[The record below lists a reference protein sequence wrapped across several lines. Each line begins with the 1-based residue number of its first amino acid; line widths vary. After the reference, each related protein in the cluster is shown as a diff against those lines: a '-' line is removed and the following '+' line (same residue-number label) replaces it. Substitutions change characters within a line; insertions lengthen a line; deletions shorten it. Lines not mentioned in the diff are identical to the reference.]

1 MYAFD
6 QTVFGLTFA
15 ATFMGMTFR
24 RKLFTEKAPTVP
36 LIKAIAAK
44 RSKDGVFSVEK
55 SRDRCDMRNV
65 RGRPNRGL
73 CATFFS
79 MTSWARDS
87 TMPANFRGEFPSTC
101 ATENLNS
108 RQLG

>member
-1 MYAFD
+1 MYTLS
-6 QTVFGLTFA
+6 QTVLAQGFA
-15 ATFMGMTFR
+15 ATFMSMTFR
-24 RKLFTEKAPTVP
+24 PKLFTEKAPMVP

-65 RGRPNRGL
+65 RGRHIAVL

-79 MTSWARDS
+79 MASWARDS
-87 TMPANFRGEFPSTC
+87 TMPANFRGRVPFD
-101 ATENLNS
+101 L
-108 RQLG
+108 LD

>member
-1 MYAFD
+1 MYSVD

-24 RKLFTEKAPTVP
+24 PKLFTEKAPVVP

-55 SRDRCDMRNV
+55 SRYRCDMRYV
-65 RGRPNRGL
+65 RGRQNRGL

-79 MTSWARDS
+79 MTSRAQDS
-87 TMPANFRGEFPSTC
+87 KMPGNFRGRVPFD
-101 ATENLNS
+101 L
-108 RQLG
+108 LD